1 MANYSIVLVSMLSI
15 VALAVAQDPQQPQ
28 VVREKNNNDGSG
40 NYLFT

>member
-1 MANYSIVLVSMLSI
+1 MAKVFILICVVLFSAGVLC
-15 VALAVAQDPQQPQ
+15 QQQNQPY